1 MYAGYIAKITNM
13 WNLIIK
19 SVNTNVKLISIEMT
33 KLEFFFLIFLN
44 NRYSLMKMILHTVS
58 FLV

>member
-33 KLEFFFLIFLN
+33 KLEFFFLF
-44 NRYSLMKMILHTVS
+44 S
-58 FLV
+58 